1 MVMMK
6 NVLVFLSA
14 AIWALACA
22 APGLAEP
29 SLPRVD
35 DAMRRLVEQGQF
47 AGAATVVFKDGEL
60 VDRAAFGKR
69 DLATGAPMTPDT
81 IVRAFSMTKPVTAV
95 AMMIL
100 FEEGRWK
107 PEDPVSKFIPELA
120 NVKVFAGLDS
130 QGRPI
135 LEAPAHAPTVGEL
148 LTHTAGFSYGFDSDY
163 VDGQYRAANLWTSQS
178 TDEFAAKI
186 GKLPLAYQPGT
197 QWRYSISMDLEG
209 VLIERLSGMSLPD
222 FMRTKI
228 FSPLGMSDTDFHVPE
243 TKRHRLAALYEW
255 KDGKLSLA
263 TSDFLGVHPGKPPEF
278 ASGGGG
284 LLSTADDYARFGRML
299 LGEGSL
305 DGRRVISRAS
315 AKTIMSNHL
324 PARIVNGRFGIGIQQ
339 IRPGYQ
345 YGYNGVVVTDPA
357 AAKVAVGKGA
367 YLWDGLASTW
377 FWVDPTNQI
386 VFVGMVQRVVGAN
399 APPVQPL
406 TQAAVQESYGFAG
419 LPARP

>member
-6 NVLVFLSA
+6 HVLVGVGA
-14 AIWALACA
+14 AIWALTCA
-22 APGLAEP
+22 APGVAAP
-29 SLPRVD
+29 NLPRVD
-35 DAMRRLVEQGQF
+35 DTMRRLVEQGQF
-47 AGAATVVFKDGEL
+47 AGSATVVFKDGEL

-120 NVKVFAGLDS
+120 NVKVFMGLDS

-135 LEAPAHAPTVGEL
+135 LEAPAHAPTLGEL
-148 LTHTAGFSYGFDSDY
+148 LTHTAGFSYGFDGDY
-163 VDGQYRAANLWTSQS
+163 VDGQYRAANLWTSRS
-178 TDEFAAKI
+178 ADEFAAKI
-186 GKLPLAYQPGT
+186 SKLPLAYQPGT

-209 VLIERLSGMSLPD
+209 VLIERLSGLSLPD
-222 FMRTKI
+222 FMHTRI
-228 FSPLGMSDTDFHVPE
+228 FAPLGMNDTDFHVPE
-243 TKRHRLAALYEW
+243 NKRGRLAALYEW

-263 TSDFLGVHPGKPPEF
+263 ASDFLGVHPDKPPGF

-284 LLSTADDYARFGRML
+284 LFSTADDYARFGRML

-305 DGRRVISRAS
+305 DGKRVISRAS
-315 AKTIMSNHL
+315 ARAIMSNHL
-324 PARIVNGRFGIGIQQ
+324 SSRIVNGRFGIGIQQ

-357 AAKVAVGKGA
+357 AAKVAVGKGS

-377 FWVDPTNQI
+377 FWVDPTNWI
-386 VFVGMVQRVVGAN
+386 VFVGMVQRVVGPDG
-399 APPVQPL
+399 PPVQPL
-406 TQAAVQESYGFAG
+406 TQGAVQDSYGFAG
-419 LPARP
+419 APARR